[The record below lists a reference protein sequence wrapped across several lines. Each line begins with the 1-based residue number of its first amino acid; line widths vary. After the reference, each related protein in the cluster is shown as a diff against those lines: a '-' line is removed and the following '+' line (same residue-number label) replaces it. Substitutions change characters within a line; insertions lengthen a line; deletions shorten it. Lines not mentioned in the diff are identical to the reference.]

1 MSWLLLVALPLM
13 AAALIWIPHFGPR
26 VGSELGS
33 RLGVRLDLAL
43 SAQLDVRIV
52 SHAPALLI
60 ATALSTSGVA
70 LFLATQDASP
80 PLLAGYLRG
89 DAMAQLFA
97 PVVNLIFLGISVY
110 IRGRAAARPESVA
123 TMRRFAALALVFL
136 AGCNLAVIG
145 HHLLLIWI
153 ALEVSTLAAALMIVR
168 SEAAAARLASWRF
181 LLFSSVGLSLVL
193 LGLVCLTRSQALDGF
208 APTLFLDA
216 MPPTLATPANPWRQ
230 LGVALVL
237 LGLGTKLGLAPMYSW
252 LPEAYDEAPAE
263 VTAMLGA
270 VQFNCAVVFL
280 FHVVHLYRLGS
291 GPLITGELLTA
302 GLASVAVS
310 TVSIVATRN
319 FKRLL
324 AYASINHAG
333 VIAIGLGLGKSASF
347 GLLLYVLSNAF
358 IKAILFLTAGKIES
372 HYNTKDT
379 KAISGLIKD
388 LPYSGLFLMV
398 GTFALLGFPPF
409 GSFLGELL
417 ILSALVTSG
426 QMFVFAA
433 FCMLITMS
441 FVATGRTIFP
451 MIWAAPKQERTWPR
465 QRARDGLHKLSFL
478 AALLVLG
485 IYIPPQINSLMTRV
499 AALLEGP

>member
-1 MSWLLLVALPLM
+1 MTSLLLVALPML

-26 VGSELGS
+26 VGSQLGS
-33 RLGVRLDLAL
+33 RLGVRLELAL
-43 SAQLDVRIV
+43 TAQLDLRIV

-60 ATALSTSGVA
+60 ATSLSTSAVA
-70 LFLATQDASP
+70 LLQAGASTSA
-80 PLLAGYLRG
+80 PLLSGYVRI

-97 PVVNLIFLGISVY
+97 PVVNVIFLGISVY
-110 IRGRAAARPESVA
+110 IRGRTAARPESVA

-136 AGCNLAVIG
+136 ASCNLAVIG
-145 HHLLLIWI
+145 NHLLLIWI
-153 ALEVSTLAAALMIVR
+153 ALEVTTLSAALMIVHT
-168 SEAAAARLASWRF
+168 EALASRLASWRY
-181 LLFSSVGLSLVL
+181 LLFSSVGLGLVL
-193 LGLVCLTRSQALDGF
+193 LGLVCLTRSMAVDGQP
-208 APTLFLDA
+208 PTLFLDA
-216 MPPTLATPANPWRQ
+216 MPAALTTAANPWRH
-230 LGVALVL
+230 LGLSLVL
-237 LGLGTKLGLAPMYSW
+237 LGIGTKLGLAPMYSW

-280 FHVVHLYRLGS
+280 FHVVQVYRPGS
-291 GPLITGELLTA
+291 GPLITGVLLTI
-302 GLASVAVS
+302 GLISVAVS
-310 TVSIVATRN
+310 TVSIVAT
-319 FKRLL
+319 
-324 AYASINHAG
+324 INHAG

-347 GLLLYVLSNAF
+347 GVLLYVLSNAF
-358 IKAILFLTAGKIES
+358 IKAILFLTAGKIER

-388 LPYSGLFLMV
+388 LPYSGLFLMI

-451 MIWAAPKQERTWPR
+451 MIWDVPKQARTWPQ
-465 QRARDGLHKLSFL
+465 QRARDGLHKLTFL
-478 AALLVLG
+478 FALLILG
-485 IYIPPQINSLMTRV
+485 IYIPPQLNSLMTRV
-499 AALLEGP
+499 AILMEGP